1 MTERDDSPFRRIL
14 LALEPGSAAPETIEA
29 AAELAERL
37 RVELSTLF
45 VEDENLL
52 RLGGL
57 PFVRQMSLTTGR
69 WSALD
74 ADAMVGE
81 MRDAAL
87 RIERALSAAASRR
100 NVAHSFRVVRGH
112 LARVIEDAAATADLL
127 IVEGASR
134 PLTRH
139 MGLAAAGRS
148 LARQALGSVLL
159 IHAGLG
165 GARNPI
171 AIYDG
176 GVPSAR
182 TLSVARA
189 LARRGGGRLTVA
201 IPDGPDVD
209 SLEAKA
215 RAALGPDGQ
224 GATYTRIP
232 GNTPETLCAVSRTT
246 PESLLVLASDNPALT
261 ERTADTLMDRIS
273 CPLLIVR

>member
-52 RLGGL
+52 RLGRL

-74 ADAMVGE
+74 ADAMAGE

-87 RIERALSAAASRR
+87 RIERALAAATARR

-127 IVEGASR
+127 IVEGSSR

-139 MGLAAAGRS
+139 VGLAGAGRG
-148 LARQALGSVLL
+148 LARRALGSVLL
-159 IHAGLG
+159 IRAGLD

-171 AIYDG
+171 AAYDG
-176 GVPSAR
+176 GAPSAR
-182 TLSVARA
+182 ALSVARA

-201 IPDGPDVD
+201 VPAGPEADA
-209 SLEAKA
+209 LEANA
-215 RAALGPDGQ
+215 RAALGPDAE
-224 GATYTRIP
+224 GAAYTRVP
-232 GNTPETLCAVSRTT
+232 GITPETLCAVSRAT
-246 PESLLVLASDNPALT
+246 PESLLVLAADNPALT